1 MKAVLKF
8 LKYAADYKGLIFLN
22 FLFNLFYI
30 LFNLITLLLIMPVL
44 KFLFSKD
51 QQISDLH
58 VNQKDVGKWFAGLYQ
73 SFIDWFGAMAK
84 GDPYTALAYL
94 SIGLVIVTLFKNAA
108 RFTAMNYMVLIRN
121 KSIRQMR
128 LDIYEKCLNLPI
140 AYFNNERKGDL
151 ISKMSNDIKEIE
163 FALMVS
169 LEALYFQPLNI
180 IIFMLALV
188 VLSAKLTLYILL
200 FLPITAV
207 IIALIG
213 RSLRRKSGKNQ
224 QLLGRV
230 MSSFEETLGGIRVIK
245 AFNASK
251 FFFNRYSDQD
261 LDYTKNN
268 ISVQRRYDL
277 SSPVSE
283 TIGIT
288 VSALLLWLGGKMV
301 FSGELDP
308 EFFLGYFTIFSQLIP
323 PFKGFSNALYA
334 AQKGMASLDRIQ
346 DLVTAPVVVEDPKNP
361 KTPKFESTLELANVG
376 FSYLEGSE
384 VLSNVS
390 LKINKGETI
399 AFVGPS
405 GAGKTTITDL
415 IARFYD
421 VSSGAILLDGI
432 DIREFNQEDLR
443 QLVGIVNQ
451 ESILFND
458 TIRNNIALG
467 RPELTMEQVE
477 SAAKAAYAHDFIM
490 EMEKGYESEIGER
503 GGKLSGGQKQRL
515 SIARALLKDPE
526 ILILDEATSALD
538 SQSEKAVQMALESLM
553 RNRTSLVVAHRLS
566 TVMHADKIVVL
577 EKGKIIEIGKHQEL
591 IAKGGLYAKLIQLQ
605 ELGS

>member
-1 MKAVLKF
+1 MKAVFKF
-8 LKYAADYKGLIFLN
+8 LKYAGDYKGLIFGN
-22 FLFNLFYI
+22 FIFNLLYI
-30 LFNLITLLLIMPVL
+30 IFNLITLLLIMPVL

-51 QQISDLH
+51 RKISELG
-58 VNQKDVGKWFAGLYQ
+58 VNQKDVGEWFAGLYQ
-73 SFIDWFGAMAK
+73 SFIDWFARIAE
-84 GDPYTALAYL
+84 GDPYRALAYL
-94 SIGLVIVTLFKNAA
+94 SIGLVIVTVLKNAA

-121 KSIRQMR
+121 RSIRKMR

-151 ISKMSNDIKEIE
+151 ISRMSNDIKEIE

-180 IIFMLALV
+180 LIFMLALV
-188 VLSAKLTLYILL
+188 VLSTKLTLYILL
-200 FLPITAV
+200 FLPITAL

-224 QLLGRV
+224 QLLGKV

-251 FFFNRYSDQD
+251 FFYDRYSQQD
-261 LDYTKNN
+261 GEYTKNN

-283 TIGIT
+283 TIGIA

-334 AQKGMASLDRIQ
+334 AQKGMASLERIQ
-346 DLVTAPVVVEDPKNP
+346 ELVTAPVVVEDPVNP
-361 KTPKFESTLELANVG
+361 VAPVFNESLELQEVG
-376 FSYLEGSE
+376 FSYVEGTS
-384 VLSNVS
+384 VLNKIS
-390 LKINKGETI
+390 LKIKKGETI

-421 VSSGAILLDGI
+421 VSEGSILLDGV
-432 DIREFNQEDLR
+432 DIRKFNQEDLR
-443 QLVGIVNQ
+443 QLVGVVNQ

-458 TIRNNIALG
+458 SVRNNIALG
-467 RPELTMEQVE
+467 RPDLTIDEIQD
-477 SAAKAAYAHDFIM
+477 AAKAAYAHDFIM
-490 EMEKGYESEIGER
+490 AMDLGYDTEIGER

-538 SQSEKAVQMALESLM
+538 SQSEKAVQMALEGLM
-553 RNRTSLVVAHRLS
+553 RNRTSLIVAHRLS

-577 EKGKIIEIGKHQEL
+577 DKGKIVEMGTHQEL
-591 IAKGGLYAKLIQLQ
+591 IGKGGLYYNLIQLQ

>member
-1 MKAVLKF
+1 
-8 LKYAADYKGLIFLN
+8 
-22 FLFNLFYI
+22 
-30 LFNLITLLLIMPVL
+30 MPVL

-58 VNQKDVGKWFAGLYQ
+58 VNQKDVGEWFAGLYQ
-73 SFIDWFGAMAK
+73 SFIDWFGAIAK

-94 SIGLVIVTLFKNAA
+94 SIGLVIVTLLKNAA
-108 RFTAMNYMVLIRN
+108 RFTAMNYMVIIRN
-121 KSIRQMR
+121 KSVRQMR

-180 IIFMLALV
+180 IIFMMALV
-188 VLSAKLTLYILL
+188 VLSAKLTMYILL
-200 FLPITAV
+200 FLPITAA

-213 RSLRRKSGKNQ
+213 RSLRKKSGKNQ

-251 FFFNRYSDQD
+251 FFYNRYSDQD

-334 AQKGMASLDRIQ
+334 AQKGMASLERIQ
-346 DLVTAPVVVEDPKNP
+346 ELVTAPVVVEDPQNP
-361 KTPKFESTLELANVG
+361 KNPKFESTLELANVG
-376 FSYLEGSE
+376 FSYVEGSE
-384 VLSNVS
+384 VLSNIS

-421 VSSGAILLDGI
+421 VSSGAILLDGV

-458 TIRNNIALG
+458 TIRNNVALG
-467 RPELTMEQVE
+467 RPDLTMEQVE
-477 SAAKAAYAHDFIM
+477 SAARAAYAHDFIM

-605 ELGS
+605 ELG

>member
-30 LFNLITLLLIMPVL
+30 LFHLITLLLIMPVL

-51 QQISDLH
+51 KQISDLH
-58 VNQKDVGKWFAGLYQ
+58 VNQKDVGEWFAGLYQ
-73 SFIDWFGAMAK
+73 SFIDWFGAIAK

-94 SIGLVIVTLFKNAA
+94 SIGLVIVTLLKNAA

-121 KSIRQMR
+121 KSVRQMR

-180 IIFMLALV
+180 IIFMMALV
-188 VLSAKLTLYILL
+188 VLSAKLTMYILL
-200 FLPITAV
+200 FLPITAA

-213 RSLRRKSGKNQ
+213 RSLRKKSGKNQ

-251 FFFNRYSDQD
+251 FFYNRYSDQD

-334 AQKGMASLDRIQ
+334 AQKGMASLERIQ
-346 DLVTAPVVVEDPKNP
+346 ELVTAPVVVEDPQNP
-361 KTPKFESTLELANVG
+361 KNPKFESTLELANVG
-376 FSYLEGSE
+376 FSYVEGSE

-421 VSSGAILLDGI
+421 VSSGAILLDGV

-458 TIRNNIALG
+458 TIRNNVALG
-467 RPELTMEQVE
+467 RPDLTMEQVE
-477 SAAKAAYAHDFIM
+477 SAARAAYAHDFIM

-605 ELGS
+605 ELG

>member
-1 MKAVLKF
+1 
-8 LKYAADYKGLIFLN
+8 
-22 FLFNLFYI
+22 
-30 LFNLITLLLIMPVL
+30 MPVL

-73 SFIDWFGAMAK
+73 SFIDWFGAIAK

-188 VLSAKLTLYILL
+188 VLSTKLTLYILL

-268 ISVQRRYDL
+268 ILVQRRYDL

-334 AQKGMASLDRIQ
+334 AQKGMASLERIQ
-346 DLVTAPVVVEDPKNP
+346 ELVTAPVVVEDPKNP

-376 FSYLEGSE
+376 FSYIEGSE
-384 VLSNVS
+384 VLSNLS
-390 LKINKGETI
+390 LIINKGETI

-421 VSSGAILLDGI
+421 VSSGGILLDGI

-467 RPELTMEQVE
+467 RPELTMDQVE

>member
-1 MKAVLKF
+1 
-8 LKYAADYKGLIFLN
+8 
-22 FLFNLFYI
+22 
-30 LFNLITLLLIMPVL
+30 MPVL

-51 QQISDLH
+51 KQISDLH
-58 VNQKDVGKWFAGLYQ
+58 VNQKDVGKWFAELYQ
-73 SFIDWFGAMAK
+73 SFIDWFGAIAK
-84 GDPYTALAYL
+84 GDPFTALAYL

-180 IIFMLALV
+180 IIFMMALV
-188 VLSAKLTLYILL
+188 VLSAKLTMYILL

-213 RSLRRKSGKNQ
+213 RSLRKKSGKNQ

-251 FFFNRYSDQD
+251 FFYNRYSDQD

-283 TIGIT
+283 TIGIM

-334 AQKGMASLDRIQ
+334 AQKGMASLERIQ

-376 FSYLEGSE
+376 FSYAEGSE

-458 TIRNNIALG
+458 TIRNNVALG

>member
-1 MKAVLKF
+1 
-8 LKYAADYKGLIFLN
+8 
-22 FLFNLFYI
+22 
-30 LFNLITLLLIMPVL
+30 MPVL

-58 VNQKDVGKWFAGLYQ
+58 VNQKDVGKWFAELYQ
-73 SFIDWFGAMAK
+73 SFIDWFGAIAK

-94 SIGLVIVTLFKNAA
+94 SIGLVVVTLFKNAA

-121 KSIRQMR
+121 KSVRQMR

-200 FLPITAV
+200 FLPITAA

-213 RSLRRKSGKNQ
+213 RSLRKKSGKNQ

-334 AQKGMASLDRIQ
+334 AQKGMASLERIQ
-346 DLVTAPVVVEDPKNP
+346 ELVTAPVVVEDPKNP
-361 KTPKFESTLELANVG
+361 KTPKFENTLELANVG
-376 FSYLEGSE
+376 FSYVEGSE

-421 VSSGAILLDGI
+421 VSSGAILLDGV

-458 TIRNNIALG
+458 TIRNNVALG
-467 RPELTMEQVE
+467 RPDLTMEQVQ

-538 SQSEKAVQMALESLM
+538 SQSEKAVQMALEELM

-591 IAKGGLYAKLIQLQ
+591 IAKGGLYSKLIQLQ
-605 ELGS
+605 ELG